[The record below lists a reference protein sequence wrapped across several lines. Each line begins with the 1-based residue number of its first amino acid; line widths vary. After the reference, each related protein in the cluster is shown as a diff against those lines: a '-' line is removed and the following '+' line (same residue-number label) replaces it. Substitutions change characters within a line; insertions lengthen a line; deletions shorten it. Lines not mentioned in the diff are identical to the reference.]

1 MTNQIITKQWLKQEE
16 ACKESYLWLEKQK
29 NRNWKHLSQKLYK
42 EQKYDWCFWL
52 LYRKTTS
59 AKIYTWFLMV
69 LSLLLSVI
77 SYKLAY
83 EGNYILA
90 VIFVTAAVIFV
101 TATVVFVTAAVAFVA
116 TNAATVVFVVA
127 AAVTT
132 VIFVTAAVAAAV
144 ILVTAAVTAAVVV
157 ATVAY
162 KVFIKIGCKISLKR

>member
-1 MTNQIITKQWLKQEE
+1 MQMTNQIITKQWLKQEE

-90 VIFVTAAVIFV
+90 VIFVTAAVVFV
-101 TATVVFVTAAVAFVA
+101 NATVVFVTATVAFVA
-116 TNAATVVFVVA
+116 TIFFFVTSLVVFVVA
-127 AAVTT
+127 AA
-132 VIFVTAAVAAAV
+132 FVTVFFVSAAVAAAV
-144 ILVTAAVTAAVVV
+144 IFFPAPVAAPVVF
-157 ATVAY
+157 AT
-162 KVFIKIGCKISLKR
+162 

>member
-101 TATVVFVTAAVAFVA
+101 TATVAFVA

-127 AAVTT
+127 AAVAT

>member
-1 MTNQIITKQWLKQEE
+1 MQMTNQIITKQWLKQEE

-101 TATVVFVTAAVAFVA
+101 TATVAFVA

-127 AAVTT
+127 AAVAT
-132 VIFVTAAVAAAV
+132 VIFVTAAVVFVNATV
-144 ILVTAAVTAAVVV
+144 VFVTATV
-157 ATVAY
+157 ATVIFVVEY

>member
-90 VIFVTAAVIFV
+90 VIFVTAAVVFV
-101 TATVVFVTAAVAFVA
+101 NATVVFVTATVA
-116 TNAATVVFVVA
+116 
-127 AAVTT
+127 T
-132 VIFVTAAVAAAV
+132 VIFVVE
-144 ILVTAAVTAAVVV
+144 
-157 ATVAY
+157 Y